1 MFMKCKNLL
10 SKTLKGD
17 RNNIFLYTLHFKH
30 NVIYSGFTVEIVLCD
45 GTKKIIKKHFNT
57 LI

>member
-30 NVIYSGFTVEIVLCD
+30 NVIYSGFTVEIVLCG
-45 GTKKIIKKHFNT
+45 GTQKKKNSTI
-57 LI
+57 L